1 MAANLLTKSDDY
13 RYWRD
18 KKLANAPTQL
28 DDCIVEIHNPFN
40 LSNTEKNKITS
51 LCQKGNFALFKIQP
65 VDQYNEAII
74 SINTQFGL
82 KDFDQHLFVKT
93 GGLAHIT
100 QSGDKDQ
107 GEFIPYTDKNI
118 GWHTDGYY
126 NAINERI
133 RSFSLFCV
141 NPAAQGGVNEWVD
154 PQMVYL
160 LLRED
165 NPDVAKALI
174 HPQAMS
180 IPEHKVDGKVRRA
193 TSTGPIFFIDEPT
206 SALSMRY
213 TQRKKNIEFLN
224 SLEVKQALEYLDVL
238 LSTTTDY
245 HFKHL
250 MQSGQGLLCNN
261 VLHKRNAFTDDK
273 DNPRLLL
280 RGRYFNRIE

>member
-1 MAANLLTKSDDY
+1 MAANLLIKSDDY

-28 DDCIVEIHNPFN
+28 DDCIVEIQDPFK

-51 LCQKGNFALFKIQP
+51 LCQKGNFALFQIHS

-74 SINTQFGL
+74 SINNQFGL

-93 GGLAHIT
+93 GGLAYIT
-100 QSGDKDQ
+100 QSNNKNQ
-107 GEFIPYTDKNI
+107 GEFIPYTDKNL

-126 NAINERI
+126 NAIEQRI
-133 RSFSLFCV
+133 RAFSLFCV
-141 NPAAQGGVNEWVD
+141 NPAAEGGTNEWID
-154 PQMVYL
+154 PQMIYL

-165 NPDVAKALI
+165 NPDIAKALT
-174 HPQAMS
+174 HPHVMS
-180 IPEHKVDGKVRRA
+180 IPEHKVNGKVRRA

-206 SALSMRY
+206 NELSMRY
-213 TQRKKNIEFLN
+213 TQRKKNINFLD
-224 SLEVKQALEYLDVL
+224 SIEIRQAVDYLDAL
-238 LSTTTDY
+238 LSTTTDH

-250 MQSGQGLLCNN
+250 MQSGQGFLCNN
-261 VLHKRNAFTDDK
+261 VLHKRNSFTDNN
-273 DNPRLLL
+273 NPRLLL

>member
-1 MAANLLTKSDDY
+1 LVANIFANPDDY
-13 RYWRD
+13 QYWRD
-18 KKLANAPTQL
+18 EKLANAPAQL
-28 DDCIVEIHNPFN
+28 DDCIVEIQNPFK
-40 LSNTEKNKITS
+40 LSNTEKNKIIS
-51 LCQKGNFALFKIQP
+51 LCQKGNFALFQIQP
-65 VDQYNEAII
+65 VEQYGEAII
-74 SINTQFGL
+74 NINQQLGL
-82 KDFDQHLFVKT
+82 KDFDAHLFVKT

-100 QSGDKDQ
+100 QSDDKDQ

-133 RSFSLFCV
+133 RAFSLFCV

-154 PQMVYL
+154 PQMIYL

-165 NPDVAKALI
+165 NVDVAKTLT

-206 SALSMRY
+206 NELYMRY

-224 SLEVKQALEYLDVL
+224 SLEIKQAVEHLDAL
-238 LSTTTDY
+238 LKTNTDH

>member
-1 MAANLLTKSDDY
+1 MLLDNLDDY

-28 DDCIVEIHNPFN
+28 IDCIIEIRNPFK
-40 LSNTEKNKITS
+40 LSNAEKNKITS

-65 VDQYNEAII
+65 VDQYDKAII
-74 SINTQFGL
+74 SINTQLGL

-100 QSGDKDQ
+100 QSDKKDQ
-107 GEFIPYTDKNI
+107 GEFIPYTDKNL

-126 NAINERI
+126 NAIEQRI
-133 RSFSLFCV
+133 RAFSLFCAK
-141 NPAAQGGVNEWVD
+141 PAAQGGVNEWID
-154 PQMVYL
+154 PQMIYL

-165 NPDVAKALI
+165 NLDVVKALV
-174 HPQAMS
+174 HPKAMI
-180 IPEHKVDGKVRRA
+180 IPEHKVGGEVRRA
-193 TSTGPIFFIDEPT
+193 TSTGPIFFIDE
-206 SALSMRY
+206 SSKELSMRY
-213 TQRKKNIEFLN
+213 TQRKKNIEFLD
-224 SLEVKQALEYLDVL
+224 SLEIKQAVERLDVL
-238 LSTTTDY
+238 LNTTTDY

-250 MQSGQGLLCNN
+250 MQTGQGMLCNN
-261 VLHKRNAFTDDK
+261 ILHKRSAFTDDR